1 MRSLS
6 NVIKS
11 YNIKY
16 TSEKKTI
23 DMNQRAEEFQRLYI
37 EGLPKLQEVENPTE
51 QAPLSGYAA
60 DEAAER
66 TELNEIE
73 NITSVNEE
81 KKEQIKEEL
90 KEELDELRTA
100 AEEECRRLKSNTEE
114 ECRQLIEDA
123 KKKADK
129 ERAKLLIDT
138 RREGYNEGKEIA
150 LNEVEELKVKLR
162 QQISDNEAD
171 YENKVN
177 QMEPAFV
184 ELVIQLVQKITGIL
198 VEDRRDLML
207 HVIRQSMLGIESSNN
222 FIIRVS
228 KADYDFINSKKQEL
242 LFELRGNTIEV
253 VEDPILERA
262 QCIIETDTRVLD
274 CSLDVQLKNLIADLK
289 LLSGISDINKES

>member
-242 LFELRGNTIEV
+242 LFELRENTIEI